1 MLSLIMINDTSINI
15 NVRKLFWWQFC
26 MGKGGRDLYKYLFTI
41 IMNSIAVCTDLLV
54 VVVVNKQ
61 LNMAGWIVDLI
72 DLPTVFVCLHIDG

>member
-1 MLSLIMINDTSINI
+1 
-15 NVRKLFWWQFC
+15 

-41 IMNSIAVCTDLLV
+41 IMNSIAVCTDLF

-61 LNMAGWIVDLI
+61 LNMAGSIVDLI